1 MVDENPHDRS
11 LPRQA
16 ETSMKPLLVLAVGVA
31 FMNGNLGVYV
41 VPFQIGAWMDGLQLS
56 AAQSGLLGT
65 LEIAAMSLTAI
76 VVAPIMP
83 RWSHIK
89 AAMTGA
95 LIAIAAQA
103 ATSGVDPYFLLALAR
118 LAVGIG
124 CGLIFAAVVA
134 AIATSPEPDRLMGF
148 GQAVMNLSFMF
159 VFVLIPYTLLWQ
171 AQRGLFLGLAA
182 LMLVSMPLY
191 RLLPDGA
198 SISGHADAPAP
209 PRNISVRV
217 LIHFVAIV
225 ILNLGLGALWGF
237 LERLGVQIGL
247 SAETIGTVLSL
258 STIGMIAGSLFAG
271 WLGIRLGRAVP
282 MLVASLLCGISAL
295 AVMTADSLAMYASA
309 IMLYGVAYLF
319 VGPYII
325 VGMASALDT
334 SGRLAPA
341 CGGVMFFSYSLGIA
355 GGGYIADTF
364 SYSTIGWLALAGC
377 TFSGI
382 LFFANART
390 LDLRQAATG

>member
-1 MVDENPHDRS
+1 
-11 LPRQA
+11 
-16 ETSMKPLLVLAVGVA
+16 MKPLLVLAVGVA

-65 LEIAAMSLTAI
+65 LEIAAMSITAI
-76 VVAPIMP
+76 VVAPLMP
-83 RWSHIK
+83 RWSHTK
-89 AAMTGA
+89 TAVTGA
-95 LIAIAAQA
+95 LIAITAQA
-103 ATSGVDPYFLLALAR
+103 ATAGVDPYFLLALAR

-134 AIATSPEPDRLMGF
+134 GIATSQEPDRLMGF
-148 GQAVMNLSFMF
+148 GQAVMNLSFMA
-159 VFVLIPYTLLWQ
+159 VFVLIPYTLQWQ
-171 AQRGLFLGLAA
+171 AHRGLFFGLAA

-191 RLLPDGA
+191 RLLPDGGY
-198 SISGHADAPAP
+198 ISGHANVAAP
-209 PRNISVRV
+209 PRNIGTRV
-217 LIHFVAIV
+217 LVHFIAIV

-325 VGMASALDT
+325 VGIASALDT

-355 GGGYIADTF
+355 GGGYIVDTF

-390 LDLRQAATG
+390 LDPRQAATG